1 MKYLTLTLMAGALSL
16 VCVQAQAHTHLHHYR
31 HPHHSVGNSQPLQS
45 DWNASQ
51 TWAWTGADG
60 WPASTGGHS
69 TGFSRAGGGN
79 VSAARVR
86 GLPWCGAYM
95 ADVMGITGQAAR
107 ELWVAANWAH
117 WGRPAGG
124 PQVGA
129 VVVFRHHVGRIVGQQ
144 GGQWV
149 VESGND
155 GHAVRTRARSLAGAI
170 AFRIP

>member
-1 MKYLTLTLMAGALSL
+1 
-16 VCVQAQAHTHLHHYR
+16 
-31 HPHHSVGNSQPLQS
+31 
-45 DWNASQ
+45 
-51 TWAWTGADG
+51 
-60 WPASTGGHS
+60 
-69 TGFSRAGGGN
+69 
-79 VSAARVR
+79 
-86 GLPWCGAYM
+86 M